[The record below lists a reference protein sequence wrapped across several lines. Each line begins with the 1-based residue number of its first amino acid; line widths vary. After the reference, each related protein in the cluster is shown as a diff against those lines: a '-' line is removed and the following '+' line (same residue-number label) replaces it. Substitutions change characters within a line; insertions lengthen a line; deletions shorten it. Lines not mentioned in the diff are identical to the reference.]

1 MLPFRRFKDDAAV
14 LDQCV
19 TMIEDTVCDIEEYFN
34 KDEKM
39 TESLTETLSH
49 LMDVYNETLDV
60 LEDED
65 MTVSPRLHY
74 RMYPTVRAYIRD
86 SCNRGFRRGFLENTF
101 RCYSG
106 VGCIETRSRFQGTA
120 RRGKTCFEGVDAG
133 TAVPVY
139 LKFHTSP
146 PNTAVASSPR
156 MSRDITSA
164 ASSPSNAAM
173 GGVDGAAV
181 LLSDGFS
188 WMCSSKA
195 FSFSGLM
202 SEVLRRDA

>member
-86 SCNRGFRRGFLENTF
+86 SCNRCQSAVERLAQLASVQDELDGIE
-101 RCYSG
+101 CYANG
-106 VGCIETRSRFQGTA
+106 E
-120 RRGKTCFEGVDAG
+120 VD
-133 TAVPVY
+133 
-139 LKFHTSP
+139 F
-146 PNTAVASSPR
+146 
-156 MSRDITSA
+156 
-164 ASSPSNAAM
+164 
-173 GGVDGAAV
+173 DG
-181 LLSDGFS
+181 DF
-188 WMCSSKA
+188 
-195 FSFSGLM
+195 
-202 SEVLRRDA
+202 

>member
-86 SCNRGFRRGFLENTF
+86 SCS
-101 RCYSG
+101 RCQSAVERLAQLASVQDELDG
-106 VGCIETRSRFQGTA
+106 IECYANG
-120 RRGKTCFEGVDAG
+120 EVD
-133 TAVPVY
+133 
-139 LKFHTSP
+139 F
-146 PNTAVASSPR
+146 
-156 MSRDITSA
+156 
-164 ASSPSNAAM
+164 
-173 GGVDGAAV
+173 DG
-181 LLSDGFS
+181 DF
-188 WMCSSKA
+188 
-195 FSFSGLM
+195 
-202 SEVLRRDA
+202 